1 MHASAGQALCTEGFM
16 KQNERFLVY
25 AVTGFLA
32 LILAVAVLFGRE
44 PVRDTSGLG
53 NGGLGNA
60 GQVSGDAPA
69 SSKLSGLQ
77 DILGTGQD
85 GKEVAK
91 SNPSNPSTGAPTPE
105 QVVPGHPLN
114 TGGGLVLAPDI
125 VAQQLGSSR
134 RDRMVRFVRAKSGD
148 SLDML
153 VRRWCGARDPYLA
166 EAKCL
171 NEDLV
176 TLRVGQEVAVPWVDD
191 EVLLTAIEAQ
201 KPKVLSDTRLTAA
214 NPVDASAAP
223 SSAHPAFAEPG
234 ANAGNAGN
242 AGNALATSASAG
254 SEYLVK
260 QGDSLW
266 RIAER
271 TYGKKNAARMIG
283 EIKKAN
289 PSLDNRL
296 VPGQKLAMPAA
307 PTDG

>member
-44 PVRDTSGLG
+44 PVLDTG
-53 NGGLGNA
+53 A
-60 GQVSGDAPA
+60 GPVSGPVNGPMVGET
-69 SSKLSGLQ
+69 SKQGTKLSGLQ

-85 GKEVAK
+85 SKEVAK
-91 SNPSNPSTGAPTPE
+91 NANPSTGAPTPE
-105 QVVPGHPLN
+105 QVVPGHALN
-114 TGGGLVLAPDI
+114 TGGGLLLAPDI

-191 EVLLTAIEAQ
+191 EVLFAAIEAQ
-201 KPKVLSDTRLTAA
+201 KPKVLPETHVTAA
-214 NPVDASAAP
+214 NAVDASAPASP
-223 SSAHPAFAEPG
+223 RPAFAEPG
-234 ANAGNAGN
+234 AGS
-242 AGNALATSASAG
+242 AGNALATLSSAG

-266 RIAER
+266 RIAEH
-271 TYGKKNAARMIG
+271 TYGKKNADRMIG

-289 PSLDNRL
+289 PGLDNRL
-296 VPGQKLAMPAA
+296 VPGQKLAMPVA
-307 PTDG
+307 PSDK

>member
-1 MHASAGQALCTEGFM
+1 M

-44 PVRDTSGLG
+44 PVRDGDLV
-53 NGGLGNA
+53 NGGPG
-60 GQVSGDAPA
+60 SGETPKG
-69 SSKLSGLQ
+69 SKVSGLQ

-91 SNPSNPSTGAPTPE
+91 TNPSASQQTGTGAPTPE
-105 QVVPGHPLN
+105 QVVPGGHPLN
-114 TGGGLVLAPDI
+114 TGSALVLAPDI

-134 RDRMVRFVRAKSGD
+134 RDRMVRWVRAKSGD
-148 SLDML
+148 SLDIL

-176 TLRVGQEVAVPWVDD
+176 VLRVGQEVAVPWIDD
-191 EVLLTAIEAQ
+191 EVLLTALETQ
-201 KPKVLSDTRLTAA
+201 KPKVLPETHVPGVS
-214 NPVDASAAP
+214 PMDASASP
-223 SSAHPAFAEPG
+223 GSARPAFAEPG
-234 ANAGNAGN
+234 ANNNAGT
-242 AGNALATSASAG
+242 AHTTAASTS

-266 RIAER
+266 RISEHA
-271 TYGKKNAARMIG
+271 YGKKNAARGIT

-289 PSLDNRL
+289 PGVDNRL
-296 VPGQKLAMPAA
+296 VPGQKLSMPAL

>member
-1 MHASAGQALCTEGFM
+1 M

-44 PVRDTSGLG
+44 PVRDA
-53 NGGLGNA
+53 GGPGEGGPGTA
-60 GQVSGDAPA
+60 GPVNGDA
-69 SSKLSGLQ
+69 SKQGSKLSGLQ

-91 SNPSNPSTGAPTPE
+91 SGAGANQPKSGVPTPD

-114 TGGGLVLAPDI
+114 SGGGLLLAPDI

-148 SLDML
+148 SLDIL

-176 TLRVGQEVAVPWVDD
+176 VLRVGQEVAVPWIED
-191 EVLLTAIEAQ
+191 EVLLAAIEAQ
-201 KPKVLSDTRLTAA
+201 KPKVLSEARTTAA
-214 NPVDASAAP
+214 NPLDASAAP
-223 SSAHPAFAEPG
+223 SSARPEFAEPG
-234 ANAGNAGN
+234 AQAAN
-242 AGNALATSASAG
+242 AGNALTSASAG

-266 RIAER
+266 RISER
-271 TYGKKNAARMIG
+271 TYGRKNAERMIG

-289 PSLDNRL
+289 PGVDNRL
-296 VPGQKLAMPAA
+296 VPGQKLTMPALS
-307 PTDG
+307 TDG

>member
-1 MHASAGQALCTEGFM
+1 MHAGAGQAPCTEGFM

-44 PVRDTSGLG
+44 PVRDPGDLA
-53 NGGLGNA
+53 NGGPGGA
-60 GQVSGDAPA
+60 GEVTGDAPKQG
-69 SSKLSGLQ
+69 KLSGLQ

-91 SNPSNPSTGAPTPE
+91 SNPSTGAPSPE

-114 TGGGLVLAPDI
+114 TGGGLLLAPDI

-201 KPKVLSDTRLTAA
+201 KPKVVSDTRLAAA
-214 NPVDASAAP
+214 NPVEASVAP
-223 SSAHPAFAEPG
+223 GSVHPAFAEPG
-234 ANAGNAGN
+234 ANAGNAGKEN
-242 AGNALATSASAG
+242 AISTSAA

-260 QGDSLW
+260 QGDALW

-271 TYGKKNAARMIG
+271 AYGKKNAARMVG

-289 PSLDNRL
+289 PGIDERL

-307 PTDG
+307 PADR

>member
-1 MHASAGQALCTEGFM
+1 M

-44 PVRDTSGLG
+44 PVSGDGVLG
-53 NGGLGNA
+53 NTGASN
-60 GQVSGDAPA
+60 GDTQKPG
-69 SSKLSGLQ
+69 SKLSGLQ
-77 DILGTGQD
+77 DILGKGQD
-85 GKEVAK
+85 GKEDAMPTSAGANQPK
-91 SNPSNPSTGAPTPE
+91 STGAPTPE
-105 QVVPGHPLN
+105 QVLPGHPLN
-114 TGGGLVLAPDI
+114 TGGGLLLAPDI

-176 TLRVGQEVAVPWVDD
+176 TLRVGQEVAVPWVED
-191 EVLLTAIEAQ
+191 EVLLAAIEAQ
-201 KPKVLSDTRLTAA
+201 KPKVLPETRTTVA

-223 SSAHPAFAEPG
+223 SNTRPGFAEPG
-234 ANAGNAGN
+234 AQVDHAVNAH
-242 AGNALATSASAG
+242 ATSASTG

-271 TYGKKNAARMIG
+271 TYGRKNADRMIG

-289 PSLDNRL
+289 PGLDNRL
-296 VPGQKLAMPAA
+296 VPGQKIAMPAA

>member
-1 MHASAGQALCTEGFM
+1 
-16 KQNERFLVY
+16 
-25 AVTGFLA
+25 
-32 LILAVAVLFGRE
+32 
-44 PVRDTSGLG
+44 
-53 NGGLGNA
+53 
-60 GQVSGDAPA
+60 
-69 SSKLSGLQ
+69 LSGLQ

-91 SNPSNPSTGAPTPE
+91 SNPSTGAPTPE
-105 QVVPGHPLN
+105 QVVPGHALN
-114 TGGGLVLAPDI
+114 TSGGLVLAPDI

-191 EVLLTAIEAQ
+191 EVLMTAIEAQ
-201 KPKVLSDTRLTAA
+201 KPKVLSETHVTGA
-214 NPVDASAAP
+214 NPADASASP
-223 SSAHPAFAEPG
+223 GSVRPEFAEPG
-234 ANAGNAGN
+234 APAGNAGKE
-242 AGNALATSASAG
+242 LATSTSAG

-260 QGDSLW
+260 QGDNLW
-266 RIAER
+266 RIAEH

-289 PSLDNRL
+289 PGCDTRL
-296 VPGQKLAMPAA
+296 VPGQKLAMPAT
-307 PTDG
+307 PKDG

>member
-1 MHASAGQALCTEGFM
+1 M

-44 PVRDTSGLG
+44 PVRET
-53 NGGLGNA
+53 GGLGDGGPGA
-60 GQVSGDAPA
+60 SPVSGDAPKHG
-69 SSKLSGLQ
+69 SKLSGLQ
-77 DILGTGQD
+77 DILGAGQD

-91 SNPSNPSTGAPTPE
+91 SNPSTGAPTPE

-114 TGGGLVLAPDI
+114 TGGGLLLAPDI

-134 RDRMVRFVRAKSGD
+134 RDRMVRFVRAKGGD

-176 TLRVGQEVAVPWVDD
+176 TLRVGQEVAVPWVED
-191 EVLLTAIEAQ
+191 EVLLAAIEAQ
-201 KPKVLSDTRLTAA
+201 KPKVLPETRTTAA
-214 NPVDASAAP
+214 NVDASAAP
-223 SSAHPAFAEPG
+223 SSVHPAFAEPG
-234 ANAGNAGN
+234 APASN
-242 AGNALATSASAG
+242 AGNALASSASAG

-260 QGDSLW
+260 QGDNLW

-271 TYGKKNAARMIG
+271 TYGKKNAARMVG

-289 PSLDNRL
+289 PSVDNRL